1 MTSRKH
7 HCLTKNTRSEAKYS
21 EVALSS
27 NSFSLY
33 VFLSPCVSLSVSL
46 CICLLSLPFRRSHW
60 HCFPDCSIIQD
71 IKSDPLQCEDKGER
85 ETHAFSFEYTPATTS
100 QNSDKKKTKKNKKKK
115 TQKHKHSDAQTDGD
129 MAQTWTHTRTRACR
143 YLPDTH
149 HILTDKHTK
158 KQQTQSTAQPEVYF
172 MQKYSKVCF
181 TIQLNIKGWYIPLW
195 SLTPQW
201 TNPTHPHPLTAYRE
215 SCWTSPLITR

>member
-1 MTSRKH
+1 M
-7 HCLTKNTRSEAKYS
+7 KNTWSEAKYS
-21 EVALSS
+21 VALLLTHLSS
-27 NSFSLY
+27 NKISIYAF
-33 VFLSPCVSLSVSL
+33 SLSVCVFLCLSL
-46 CICLLSLPFRRSHW
+46 CICLLSLPFQPSHW
-60 HCFPDCSIIQD
+60 HCFPDCSIIPD
-71 IKSDPLQCEDKGER
+71 IKSYPLQCENKGEK
-85 ETHAFSFEYTPATTS
+85 EIHAFSFEYTPATTS
-100 QNSDKKKTKKNKKKK
+100 QNSDKK
-115 TQKHKHSDAQTDGD
+115 TQKRKHSDAQTDGD
-129 MAQTWTHTRTRACR
+129 KTQTRTHTLAHTH
-143 YLPDTH
+143 LPDTQ

-201 TNPTHPHPLTAYRE
+201 TNPIHPHPLTAYRE